1 MLIYKLLESAT
12 KLIINKLM
20 RNKYIYNYSS
30 LLCFQLI
37 IRQACCHKPFLFYRA
52 TNVYRGL
59 PSKTAEGKFFMSL
72 HKNDFS
78 PR

>member
-12 KLIINKLM
+12 KLIINKLI

-30 LLCFQLI
+30 LLLLKAISVLQSHLCL
-37 IRQACCHKPFLFYRA
+37 P
-52 TNVYRGL
+52 L
-59 PSKTAEGKFFMSL
+59 PSKTAEGKFFTSL